1 MIAALL
7 LGILV
12 GFILSIPPGPLAVT
26 VIKKSLEGRF
36 VPAFMTGFGAATMDV
51 VYTLA
56 ATFTSSA
63 LVVALSKLFLQHKWL
78 SLLFQAL
85 CIVVL
90 VVLGIRYL
98 RQHYNVP
105 ATAQRPSEEPGLSKP
120 SASPFWVGVLI
131 AFTNLASPTFLPTM
145 IASVSYLHGEGLL
158 ERGFGESLLFSCG
171 FGLGTT
177 VWFLALVRFLIK
189 ERAKLS
195 PNFITSIYKFAG
207 GTFILFALVL
217 AYKILVYT
225 NWKTL
230 F

>member
-1 MIAALL
+1 MLTAILF
-7 LGILV
+7 GILF
-12 GFILSIPPGPLAVT
+12 GFVLSIPPGPLAVT
-26 VIKKSLEGRF
+26 VIKKSFEGRF
-36 VPAFMTGFGAATMDV
+36 RPAFMTAFGAATMDV

-63 LVVALSKLFLQHKWL
+63 LVVALSALFIQYKWL
-78 SLLFQAL
+78 SLLFQTL

-90 VVLGIRYL
+90 VVLGLRYL
-98 RQHYNVP
+98 RQKYKVP
-105 ATAQRPSEEPGLSKP
+105 TRKGPSVNKPAQ
-120 SASPFWVGVLI
+120 ASPFWVGALI

-158 ERGFGESLLFSCG
+158 ERGFNESISYSCG

-177 VWFLALVRFLIK
+177 LWFFALIRFLLK
-189 ERAKLS
+189 QRSKLS
-195 PNFITSIYKFAG
+195 PNFISSIYKFAG

-217 AYKILVYT
+217 AYKIIVYT
-225 NWKTL
+225 NWKAL